1 MKGWSGRLL
10 WVDLT
15 RREYKVVRYPAEWAL
30 MYLGGR
36 GLAARILW
44 EYMPAGAD
52 PLGPENL
59 LIFAIG
65 PLSGLPGPS
74 TGKLQVAAKSPL
86 TGGYG
91 DGNVGTLFSN
101 EMRKA
106 NLDAI
111 VFSGA
116 SEKPVTVVI
125 DGGRDVKVDF
135 EPADDLWGLDTWA
148 TEERLRKKYGRF
160 AGIVEIGP
168 AGENLVRF
176 ATVISQEG
184 RSGGRPGMGA
194 VMGSKRLKA
203 VVIRG
208 SEKYDVYDQKSYMAQ
223 AAKALAEIKGRPGYP
238 FWMRQG
244 TMATVDWAQEVSVL
258 PAYNFSEGVFEG
270 FKGIDGYTME
280 AAKVEQRGC
289 PNCNMQCG
297 NVVLD
302 SAGFKSEL
310 DYENVALLGSNLGID
325 RLADVALLNRIADQ
339 MGMDT
344 ESLGTT
350 LSWAAEASQQGLLD
364 GLLGSRL
371 EWGDSKAFAELAVQ
385 IARRSTEVGD
395 LLALS
400 HSGAC
405 RKVGGCEFSMDVKGL
420 GVSAYDCHAAP
431 GMALAFATSPIGAHH
446 KDAWVIS
453 WEVQHDRF
461 SYSEEKAAKVIELQ
475 RIRGGLFE
483 SFTTC
488 RLPWVEVGLSLDH
501 YPLLLYYATGVRYTW
516 DDLYAVAD
524 RIYALIRALWVREK
538 GGWDRSYD
546 MPPVKWFRRPL
557 TKGPLAGA
565 KLDYDKYN
573 QLLDH
578 YYRLRGWDRN
588 GVPTRETLHR
598 LGLDFVVDTLEKY
611 VRLS

>member
-1 MKGWSGRLL
+1 MKGWSGQLL
-10 WVDLT
+10 WVDLSRQEWKT
-15 RREYKVVRYPAEWAL
+15 VKYPAEWAL
-30 MYLGGR
+30 MYVGGR
-36 GLAARILW
+36 GLAARLLW
-44 EYMPAGAD
+44 EYMPVGAD

-59 LIFAIG
+59 LIMAVG

-91 DGNVGTLFSN
+91 DGNVGTYMSI

-106 NLDAI
+106 GIDAI

-116 SEKPVTVVI
+116 SRQPVTVVVE
-125 DGGRDVKVDF
+125 GNRVSF
-135 EPADDLWGLDTWA
+135 EPADDLWGLDTWT
-148 TEERLRKKYGRF
+148 TEERLRKRYGRF

-168 AGENLVRF
+168 AGENLVKF
-176 ATVISQEG
+176 ATIISQEG
-184 RSGGRPGMGA
+184 RSGGRPGIGA
-194 VMGSKRLKA
+194 VMGSKKLKA
-203 VVIRG
+203 VVVRG
-208 SEKYDVYDQKSYMAQ
+208 SSKADLYDERSYNSQ
-223 AAKALAEIKGRPGYP
+223 AAKALVEIKGRPGYP

-244 TMATVDWAQEVSVL
+244 TMATIDWAQETSVL
-258 PAYNFSEGVFEG
+258 PAYNFNEGVFDE
-270 FKGIDGYTME
+270 FKGIDGFTME
-280 AAKVEQRGC
+280 SMKIEQRGC

-302 SAGFKSEL
+302 STGVKSEL
-310 DYENVALLGSNLGID
+310 DYENVALLGSNLGIGK
-325 RLADVALLNRIADQ
+325 LADVAFLNRLADQ
-339 MGMDT
+339 FGMDT

-350 LSWAAEASQQGLLD
+350 LSWAVEASQEGFLK
-364 GLLGSRL
+364 GYGASL
-371 EWGDSKAFAELAVQ
+371 EWGDVKAFTELTKEIVN
-385 IARRSTEVGD
+385 RSTLLGD
-395 LLALS
+395 LLAEAS
-400 HSGAC
+400 SGAC
-405 RKVGGCEFSMDVKGL
+405 RRAGGCELSMDVKGL

-431 GMALAFATSPIGAHH
+431 GMALSFATSPIGAHH

-461 SYSEEKAAKVIELQ
+461 SYGREKAAKVIELQ
-475 RIRGGLFE
+475 RIRGMFE

-501 YPLLLYYATGVRYTW
+501 YPLLLYYATGVKYTW

-524 RIYALIRALWVREK
+524 RTYALIRALWVREK
-538 GGWDRSYD
+538 GGWSRDYD
-546 MPPVKWFRRPL
+546 MPPVKWFKKPL

-578 YYRLRGWDRN
+578 YYELRGWDRN
-588 GVPTRETLHR
+588 GVPTRDTLHR
-598 LGLDFVVDTLEKY
+598 LGLDFVIPTLEKY
-611 VRLS
+611 VKLS

>member
-15 RREYKVVRYPAEWAL
+15 RKEWKIVNYPQEWAL
-30 MYLGGR
+30 KYVGGR

-44 EYMPAGAD
+44 EYMPPGAD
-52 PLGPENL
+52 PLGPDNL
-59 LIFAIG
+59 FIMAIG
-65 PLSGLPGPS
+65 PLTGLPGPS

-91 DGNVGTLFSN
+91 DGNVGTYVAN

-106 NLDAI
+106 GLDAI

-116 SEKPVTVVI
+116 SDKPVVTVVE
-125 DGGRDVKVDF
+125 DGKVSF
-135 EPADDLWGLDTWA
+135 EPADDLWGLDTWS
-148 TEERLRKKYGRF
+148 TEERLRKRYGRF
-160 AGIVEIGP
+160 AGIIEIGP
-168 AGENLVRF
+168 AGENLVKF

-194 VMGSKRLKA
+194 GMGSKKLKA
-203 VVIRG
+203 VVVRG
-208 SEKYDVYDQKSYMAQ
+208 SSTPDLYDEKSYRVQ
-223 AAKALAEIKGRPGYP
+223 AAKALVEIKGRPGYP

-244 TMATVDWAQEVSVL
+244 TMATVQWAQETSVL
-258 PAYNFSEGVFEG
+258 PTYNFSEGVFDD
-270 FKGIDGYTME
+270 FKGIDGFTME
-280 AAKVEQRGC
+280 ANKVEQRGC

-302 SAGFKSEL
+302 STGMKSEL
-310 DYENVALLGSNLGID
+310 DYENVALLGSNLGIG
-325 RLADVALLNRIADQ
+325 RLADVALINRVADQ

-350 LSWAAEASQQGLLD
+350 LSWAAEASQAGLLD
-364 GLLGSRL
+364 AYTNKI
-371 EWGDSKAFAELAVQ
+371 EWGDHKTFLDIAYQ
-385 IARRSTEVGD
+385 IAKRSTPLGD
-395 LLALS
+395 LLAES
-400 HSGAC
+400 SSGAC
-405 RKVGGCEFSMDVKGL
+405 RRVGGCDMSLDVKGL

-461 SYSEEKAAKVIELQ
+461 SYGREKAEKVVELQ
-475 RIRGGLFE
+475 RIRGMFE

-501 YPLLLYYATGVRYTW
+501 YPLLFYYSTGVKYTW
-516 DDLYAVAD
+516 DDFYVIGD
-524 RIYALIRALWVREK
+524 RIYALIRAIWIREK
-538 GGWDRSYD
+538 GGWSRDYD
-546 MPPVKWFRRPL
+546 MPPVKWFKKPL

-565 KLDYDKYN
+565 RLDYDKYN
-573 QLLDH
+573 QLLN
-578 YYRLRGWDRN
+578 YYYDIRGWDYN
-588 GVPTRETLHR
+588 GVPRKDTLQR
-598 LGLDFVVDTLEKY
+598 LGLDFVIPTLEKY
-611 VRLS
+611 VSLS

>member
-1 MKGWSGRLL
+1 MKGWSGRLM
-10 WVDLT
+10 WIDLT
-15 RREYKVVRYPAEWAL
+15 RREAKVVNYPAEWAL
-30 MYLGGR
+30 MYVGGR

-44 EYMPAGAD
+44 EYLKPGAD
-52 PLGPENL
+52 PLGPDNL
-59 LIFAIG
+59 LVLAVG

-74 TGKLQVAAKSPL
+74 TGKVQVAAKSPL

-91 DGNVGTLFSN
+91 DGNVGTMLSN

-106 NLDAI
+106 GLDAI

-116 SEKPVTVVI
+116 SDKPVTAVI
-125 DGGRDVKVDF
+125 DGSKAFF
-135 EPADDLWGLDTWA
+135 EPADDLWGLDTWT
-148 TEERLRKKYGRF
+148 TEEKLRKRYGRF

-176 ATVISQEG
+176 ATIISQEG
-184 RSGGRPGMGA
+184 RSGGRPGIGA

-208 SEKYDVYDQKSYMAQ
+208 NEKTDLYDQKDYLVQ
-223 AAKALAEIKGRPGYP
+223 ATKALVEIKGRPGYP

-244 TMATVDWAQEVSVL
+244 TMATVDWAQETSVL
-258 PAYNFSEGVFEG
+258 PTYNFSEGVFDG
-270 FKGIDGYTME
+270 FKGIDGFTME
-280 AAKVEQRGC
+280 SMKVEQRGC
-289 PNCNMQCG
+289 PNCNMNCG

-302 SAGFKSEL
+302 AMGVKSEL

-325 RLADVALLNRIADQ
+325 HLADVAMINRLADQ

-350 LSWAAEASQQGLLD
+350 LSWAIEASQVGLLKNYVD
-364 GLLGSRL
+364 KSL
-371 EWGDSKAFAELAVQ
+371 EWGDTKGLFEVAGQ
-385 IARRSTEVGD
+385 IAKRSTGLGD
-395 LLALS
+395 LLAES
-400 HSGAC
+400 SSGAC

-461 SYSEEKAAKVIELQ
+461 AYSKEKAAKVIELQ
-475 RIRGGLFE
+475 RIRGMFE

-501 YPLLLYYATGVRYTW
+501 YPLLLYYSTGVEYTW
-516 DDLYAVAD
+516 DDLYAIAD
-524 RIYALIRALWVREK
+524 RTYALIRAIWIREK
-538 GGWDRSYD
+538 GGWSRDYD
-546 MPPVKWFRRPL
+546 MPPAKWFKRPL

-565 KLDYDKYN
+565 HLDYDKYN
-573 QLLDH
+573 VLLD
-578 YYRLRGWDRN
+578 YYYELRGWDRN
-588 GVPTRETLHR
+588 GVPTKKTLHR
-598 LGLDFVVDTLEKY
+598 LGLDFLIPELDKY
-611 VRLS
+611 VTLS

>member
-1 MKGWSGRLL
+1 MKGWSGQLL
-10 WVDLT
+10 WVDLSRQEWKT
-15 RREYKVVRYPAEWAL
+15 VKYPAEWAL
-30 MYLGGR
+30 MYVGGR
-36 GLAARILW
+36 GLAARLLW

-59 LIFAIG
+59 LIMAVG

-91 DGNVGTLFSN
+91 DGNVGTYMSI

-106 NLDAI
+106 GIDAI

-116 SEKPVTVVI
+116 SRQPVTVVVE
-125 DGGRDVKVDF
+125 GNRVSF
-135 EPADDLWGLDTWA
+135 EPADDLWGLDTWT
-148 TEERLRKKYGRF
+148 TEERLRKRYGRF

-168 AGENLVRF
+168 AGENLVKF
-176 ATVISQEG
+176 ATIISQEG
-184 RSGGRPGMGA
+184 RSGGRPGIGA
-194 VMGSKRLKA
+194 VMGSKKLKA
-203 VVIRG
+203 VVVRG
-208 SEKYDVYDQKSYMAQ
+208 SSKADLYDERSYNSQ
-223 AAKALAEIKGRPGYP
+223 AAKALVEIKGRPGYP

-244 TMATVDWAQEVSVL
+244 TMATIDWAQETSVL
-258 PAYNFSEGVFEG
+258 PAYNFSEGVFDE
-270 FKGIDGYTME
+270 FKGIDGFTME
-280 AAKVEQRGC
+280 SMKTEQRGC

-302 SAGFKSEL
+302 SAGVKSEL
-310 DYENVALLGSNLGID
+310 DYENVALLGSNLGIG
-325 RLADVALLNRIADQ
+325 RLADVAFLNRLADQ
-339 MGMDT
+339 FGMDT

-350 LSWAAEASQQGLLD
+350 LSWAVEASQEGFLK
-364 GLLGSRL
+364 GYGVSL
-371 EWGDSKAFAELAVQ
+371 EWGDVKAFAELTKE
-385 IARRSTEVGD
+385 IANRSTPLGD
-395 LLALS
+395 LLAEAS
-400 HSGAC
+400 SGAC
-405 RKVGGCEFSMDVKGL
+405 RRTGGCELSMDVKGL

-431 GMALAFATSPIGAHH
+431 GMALSFATSPIGAHH

-461 SYSEEKAAKVIELQ
+461 SYGREKAAKVIELQ
-475 RIRGGLFE
+475 RIRGMFE

-501 YPLLLYYATGVRYTW
+501 YPLLLYYATGVKYTW

-524 RIYALIRALWVREK
+524 RTYALIRALWVREK
-538 GGWDRSYD
+538 GGWSRDYD
-546 MPPVKWFRRPL
+546 MPPVKWFKKPL

-573 QLLDH
+573 QLLD
-578 YYRLRGWDRN
+578 YYYELRGWDRN
-588 GVPTRETLHR
+588 GVPTRDTLHR
-598 LGLDFVVDTLEKY
+598 LGLDFVIPTLEKY
-611 VRLS
+611 VKLS

>member
-1 MKGWSGRLL
+1 M
-10 WVDLT
+10 WVDLSRQEWKT
-15 RREYKVVRYPAEWAL
+15 VKYPAEWAL
-30 MYLGGR
+30 MYVGGR
-36 GLAARILW
+36 GLAARLLW

-59 LIFAIG
+59 LIMAVG

-91 DGNVGTLFSN
+91 DGNVGTYMSI

-106 NLDAI
+106 GIDAI

-116 SEKPVTVVI
+116 SRQPVTVVVE
-125 DGGRDVKVDF
+125 GNRVSF
-135 EPADDLWGLDTWA
+135 EPADDLWGLDTWT
-148 TEERLRKKYGRF
+148 TEERLRKRYGRF

-168 AGENLVRF
+168 AGENLVKF
-176 ATVISQEG
+176 ATIISQEG
-184 RSGGRPGMGA
+184 RSGGRPGIGA
-194 VMGSKRLKA
+194 VMGSKKLKA
-203 VVIRG
+203 VVVRG
-208 SEKYDVYDQKSYMAQ
+208 PSKADLYDERSYNLQ
-223 AAKALAEIKGRPGYP
+223 AAKALVEIKGRPGYP

-244 TMATVDWAQEVSVL
+244 TMATIDWAQETSVL
-258 PAYNFSEGVFEG
+258 PAYNFNEGVFDE
-270 FKGIDGYTME
+270 FKGIDGFTME
-280 AAKVEQRGC
+280 SMKTEQRGC

-302 SAGFKSEL
+302 SAGVKSEL
-310 DYENVALLGSNLGID
+310 DYENVALLGSNLGIG
-325 RLADVALLNRIADQ
+325 RLADVAFLNRLADQ
-339 MGMDT
+339 FGMDT

-350 LSWAAEASQQGLLD
+350 LSWAVEASQEGFLK
-364 GLLGSRL
+364 GYGASL
-371 EWGDSKAFAELAVQ
+371 EWGDVKAFAELTKE
-385 IARRSTEVGD
+385 IANRSTPLGD
-395 LLALS
+395 LLAEAS
-400 HSGAC
+400 SGAC
-405 RKVGGCEFSMDVKGL
+405 RRAGGCDLSMDVKGL

-431 GMALAFATSPIGAHH
+431 GMALSFATSPIGAHH

-461 SYSEEKAAKVIELQ
+461 SYGREKAAKVIELQ
-475 RIRGGLFE
+475 RIRGMFE

-501 YPLLLYYATGVRYTW
+501 YPLLLYYATGVKYTW

-524 RIYALIRALWVREK
+524 RTYALIRALWVREK
-538 GGWDRSYD
+538 GGWSRDYD
-546 MPPVKWFRRPL
+546 MPPVKWFKKPL

-573 QLLDH
+573 QLLD
-578 YYRLRGWDRN
+578 YYYELRGWDRN
-588 GVPTRETLHR
+588 GVPTRDTLHR
-598 LGLDFVVDTLEKY
+598 LGLDFVIPTLEKY
-611 VRLS
+611 VKLS

>member
-1 MKGWSGRLL
+1 L
-10 WVDLT
+10 WVDLSRQEWKT
-15 RREYKVVRYPAEWAL
+15 VKYPAEWAL
-30 MYLGGR
+30 MYVGGR
-36 GLAARILW
+36 GLAARLLW

-59 LIFAIG
+59 LIMAVG

-91 DGNVGTLFSN
+91 DGNVGTYMSI

-106 NLDAI
+106 GIDAI

-116 SEKPVTVVI
+116 SRQPVTVVVE
-125 DGGRDVKVDF
+125 GNRVSF
-135 EPADDLWGLDTWA
+135 EPADDLWGLDTWT
-148 TEERLRKKYGRF
+148 TEERLRKRYGRF

-168 AGENLVRF
+168 AGENLVKF
-176 ATVISQEG
+176 ATIISQEG
-184 RSGGRPGMGA
+184 RSGGRPGIGA
-194 VMGSKRLKA
+194 VMGSKKLKA
-203 VVIRG
+203 VVVRG
-208 SEKYDVYDQKSYMAQ
+208 SSKADLYDERSYNLQ
-223 AAKALAEIKGRPGYP
+223 AAKALVEIKGRPGYP

-244 TMATVDWAQEVSVL
+244 TMATIDWAQETSVL
-258 PAYNFSEGVFEG
+258 PAYNFSEGVFDE
-270 FKGIDGYTME
+270 FKGIDGFTME
-280 AAKVEQRGC
+280 SMKTEQRGC

-302 SAGFKSEL
+302 STGVKSEL
-310 DYENVALLGSNLGID
+310 DYENVALLGSNLGIG
-325 RLADVALLNRIADQ
+325 RLADVAFLNRLADQ
-339 MGMDT
+339 FGMDT

-350 LSWAAEASQQGLLD
+350 LSWAVEASQEGFLK
-364 GLLGSRL
+364 GYGASL
-371 EWGDSKAFAELAVQ
+371 EWGDVKAFAELTKE
-385 IARRSTEVGD
+385 IANRSTPLGD
-395 LLALS
+395 LLAEAS
-400 HSGAC
+400 SGAC
-405 RKVGGCEFSMDVKGL
+405 RRAGGCELSMDVKGL

-431 GMALAFATSPIGAHH
+431 GMALSFATSPIGAHH

-461 SYSEEKAAKVIELQ
+461 SYGREKAAKVIELQ
-475 RIRGGLFE
+475 RIRGMFE

-501 YPLLLYYATGVRYTW
+501 YPLLLYYATGVKYTW

-524 RIYALIRALWVREK
+524 RTYALIRALWVREK
-538 GGWDRSYD
+538 GGWSRDYD
-546 MPPVKWFRRPL
+546 MPPVKWFKKPL

-578 YYRLRGWDRN
+578 YYELRGWDRN
-588 GVPTRETLHR
+588 GVPTRDTLHR
-598 LGLDFVVDTLEKY
+598 LGLDFVIPTLEKY
-611 VRLS
+611 VKLS

>member
-10 WVDLT
+10 WLDVA
-15 RREYKVVRYPAEWAL
+15 RRESKVVNYPAEWAL

-36 GLAARILW
+36 GLAARIMW
-44 EYMPAGAD
+44 EYMKPGAE
-52 PLGPENL
+52 PLGPDNL

-106 NLDAI
+106 GLDAI

-116 SEKPVTVVI
+116 SDKPVIINIEGT
-125 DGGRDVKVDF
+125 KVDF
-135 EPADDLWGLDTWA
+135 ESADDLWGLDTWT
-148 TEERLRKKYGRF
+148 TEERLRKRYGRF

-168 AGENLVRF
+168 AGENLVKF

-184 RSGGRPGMGA
+184 RSGGRPGIGA
-194 VMGSKRLKA
+194 VMGSKKIKA

-208 SEKYDVYDQKSYMAQ
+208 SEKADLYDDKQYNVE
-223 AAKALAEIKGRPGYP
+223 AAKALIEIKNRPGYQ

-244 TMATVDWAQEVSVL
+244 TMNTIDWAQETSVL
-258 PAYNFSEGVFEG
+258 PAYNFDEGVFEG
-270 FKGIDGYTME
+270 FKGIDGFTME
-280 AAKVEQRGC
+280 SMKVDQRGC

-302 SAGFKSEL
+302 REGVKSEL
-310 DYENVALLGSNLGID
+310 DYENVALLGSNVGID
-325 RLADVALLNRIADQ
+325 HLADAAYLNRIGDQ
-339 MGMDT
+339 VGYDT

-350 LSWAAEASQQGLLD
+350 LSWAIEASQAGLLKDYD
-364 GLLGSRL
+364 GGHKL
-371 EWGDSKAFAELAVQ
+371 EWGDIKTLADVAYQ
-385 IARRSTEVGD
+385 IARRSTPLGN
-395 LLALS
+395 LLAEAS
-400 HSGAC
+400 SGAC
-405 RKVGGCEFSMDVKGL
+405 RKVGGCDFSMDVKGL

-453 WEVQHDRF
+453 WEVQNDRF
-461 SYSEEKAAKVIELQ
+461 AYSKEKAAKVIELQ

-501 YPLLLYYATGVRYTW
+501 YPLLLYYSTGVKYSW
-516 DDLYAVAD
+516 DDLYALGD
-524 RIYALIRALWVREK
+524 RIYALMRAIWIREK
-538 GGWDRSYD
+538 GGWSRDYD
-546 MPPVKWFRRPL
+546 MPPVKWFKKPL

-565 KLDYDKYN
+565 HLDYDKYN
-573 QLLDH
+573 QLLD
-578 YYRLRGWDRN
+578 YYYDLRGWDHN

-598 LGLDFVVDTLEKY
+598 LSLDYVIPELEKY
-611 VRLS
+611 VRLG

>member
-1 MKGWSGRLL
+1 LKGWSGQLL
-10 WVDLT
+10 WVDLSRQEWKT
-15 RREYKVVRYPAEWAL
+15 VKYPAEWAL
-30 MYLGGR
+30 MYVGGR
-36 GLAARILW
+36 GLAARLLW

-59 LIFAIG
+59 LIMAVG

-91 DGNVGTLFSN
+91 DGNVGTYMSI

-106 NLDAI
+106 GLDAI

-116 SEKPVTVVI
+116 SRQPVTVVVEG
-125 DGGRDVKVDF
+125 DKVGF
-135 EPADDLWGLDTWA
+135 EPADDLWGLDTWT
-148 TEERLRKKYGRF
+148 TEERLRKRYGRF

-168 AGENLVRF
+168 AGENLVKF
-176 ATVISQEG
+176 ATIISQEG
-184 RSGGRPGMGA
+184 RSGGRPGIGA
-194 VMGSKRLKA
+194 VMGSKKLKA
-203 VVIRG
+203 VVVRG
-208 SEKYDVYDQKSYMAQ
+208 SSKADLYNERSYNSQ
-223 AAKALAEIKGRPGYP
+223 AAKALVEIKGRPGYP

-244 TMATVDWAQEVSVL
+244 TMATIDWAQETSVL
-258 PAYNFSEGVFEG
+258 PAYNFNEGVFDE
-270 FKGIDGYTME
+270 FKGIDGFTME
-280 AAKVEQRGC
+280 SMKTEQRGC

-302 SAGFKSEL
+302 STGVKSEL
-310 DYENVALLGSNLGID
+310 DYENVALLGSNLGIG
-325 RLADVALLNRIADQ
+325 RLADVAFLNRLADQ
-339 MGMDT
+339 FGMDT

-350 LSWAAEASQQGLLD
+350 LSWAVEASQAGLLK
-364 GLLGSRL
+364 GYGASL
-371 EWGDSKAFAELAVQ
+371 EWGDVKSFTELTKE
-385 IARRSTEVGD
+385 IANRSTPLGD
-395 LLALS
+395 LLAEAS
-400 HSGAC
+400 SGAC
-405 RKVGGCEFSMDVKGL
+405 RKAGGCELSMDVKGL

-431 GMALAFATSPIGAHH
+431 GMALSFATSPIGAHH

-461 SYSEEKAAKVIELQ
+461 SYGREKAAKVIELQ
-475 RIRGGLFE
+475 RIRGMFE

-501 YPLLLYYATGVRYTW
+501 YPLLLYYATGVKYTW

-524 RIYALIRALWVREK
+524 RTYALIRALWVREK
-538 GGWDRSYD
+538 GGWSRDYD
-546 MPPVKWFRRPL
+546 MPPVKWFKKPL

-578 YYRLRGWDRN
+578 YYELRGWDRN
-588 GVPTRETLHR
+588 GVPTRDTLHR
-598 LGLDFVVDTLEKY
+598 LGLDFVIPTLEKY
-611 VRLS
+611 VKLS

>member
-15 RREYKVVRYPAEWAL
+15 RKEWKFVNYPAEWAL
-30 MYLGGR
+30 MYVGGR

-44 EYMPAGAD
+44 EYLPPGAD

-59 LIFAIG
+59 LIMAIG
-65 PLSGLPGPS
+65 PLTGLPGPS

-91 DGNVGTLFSN
+91 DGNVGTYLAN

-106 NLDAI
+106 NIDAI

-116 SEKPVTVVI
+116 SDKPVVVE
-125 DGGRDVKVDF
+125 VENNKVSF

-148 TEERLRKKYGRF
+148 TEERLRKRYGKF

-168 AGENLVRF
+168 AGENMVKF

-184 RSGGRPGMGA
+184 RSGGRPGIGA
-194 VMGSKRLKA
+194 VMGSKKLKA
-203 VVIRG
+203 VVVRG
-208 SEKYDVYDQKSYMAQ
+208 SSSADLYDDKSYKVQ
-223 AAKALAEIKGRPGYP
+223 AAKALVEIKGRPGYP

-244 TMATVDWAQEVSVL
+244 TMATVDWAQETSVL
-258 PAYNFSEGVFEG
+258 PAYNFNEGVFDE

-280 AAKVEQRGC
+280 AGKVEQRGC

-302 SAGFKSEL
+302 STGMKSEL
-310 DYENVALLGSNLGID
+310 DYENVALLGSNLGIG
-325 RLADVALLNRIADQ
+325 RLADVALINRIADQ
-339 MGMDT
+339 MGLDT

-350 LSWAAEASQQGLLD
+350 LSWAVEASQAGLLKD
-364 GLLGSRL
+364 YGGQL
-371 EWGDSKAFAELAVQ
+371 EWGDVKTFAELTYQ
-385 IARRSTEVGD
+385 IAKRSTPLGN
-395 LLALS
+395 LLAEAS
-400 HSGAC
+400 SGAC
-405 RKVGGCEFSMDVKGL
+405 KRVGGCEFSMDVKGL

-461 SYSEEKAAKVIELQ
+461 SYGREKAEKVVELQ
-475 RIRGGLFE
+475 RIRGMFE

-501 YPLLLYYATGVRYTW
+501 YPLLLYYSTGVKYTW
-516 DDLYAVAD
+516 DELYAIGD
-524 RIYALIRALWVREK
+524 RIYALIRAIWIREK
-538 GGWDRSYD
+538 GGWSREYD
-546 MPPVKWFRRPL
+546 MPPVKWFKKPL

-573 QLLDH
+573 QLLD
-578 YYRLRGWDRN
+578 YYYDIRGWDHN

-598 LGLDFVVDTLEKY
+598 LGLDFVIPTLEKY
-611 VRLS
+611 VKLS

>member
-1 MKGWSGRLL
+1 L
-10 WVDLT
+10 WVDLSRQEWKT
-15 RREYKVVRYPAEWAL
+15 VKYPAEWAL
-30 MYLGGR
+30 MYVGGR
-36 GLAARILW
+36 GLAARLLW

-59 LIFAIG
+59 LIMAVG

-91 DGNVGTLFSN
+91 DGNVGTYMSI

-106 NLDAI
+106 GIDAI

-116 SEKPVTVVI
+116 SRQPVTVVVEG
-125 DGGRDVKVDF
+125 DRVSF
-135 EPADDLWGLDTWA
+135 EPADDLWGLDTWT
-148 TEERLRKKYGRF
+148 TEERLRKRYGRF

-168 AGENLVRF
+168 AGENLVKF
-176 ATVISQEG
+176 ATIISQEG
-184 RSGGRPGMGA
+184 RSGGRPGIGA
-194 VMGSKRLKA
+194 VMGSKKLKA
-203 VVIRG
+203 VVVRG
-208 SEKYDVYDQKSYMAQ
+208 SSKADLYDERSYNSQ
-223 AAKALAEIKGRPGYP
+223 AAKALVEIKGRPGYP

-244 TMATVDWAQEVSVL
+244 TMATIDWAQETSVL
-258 PAYNFSEGVFEG
+258 PAYNFNEGVFDE
-270 FKGIDGYTME
+270 FKGIDGFTME
-280 AAKVEQRGC
+280 SMKTEQRGC

-302 SAGFKSEL
+302 SAGVKSEL
-310 DYENVALLGSNLGID
+310 DYENVALLGSNLGIG
-325 RLADVALLNRIADQ
+325 RLADVAFLNRLADQ
-339 MGMDT
+339 FGMDT

-350 LSWAAEASQQGLLD
+350 LSWAVEASQEGFLK
-364 GLLGSRL
+364 GYGVSL
-371 EWGDSKAFAELAVQ
+371 EWGDVKAFAELTKE
-385 IARRSTEVGD
+385 IANRSTPLGD
-395 LLALS
+395 LLAEAS
-400 HSGAC
+400 SGAC
-405 RKVGGCEFSMDVKGL
+405 RRAGGCELSMDVKGL

-431 GMALAFATSPIGAHH
+431 GMALSFATSPIGAHH

-461 SYSEEKAAKVIELQ
+461 SYGREKAAKVIELQ
-475 RIRGGLFE
+475 RIRGMFE

-501 YPLLLYYATGVRYTW
+501 YPLLLYYATGVKYTW

-524 RIYALIRALWVREK
+524 RTYALIRALWVREK
-538 GGWDRSYD
+538 GGWSRDYD
-546 MPPVKWFRRPL
+546 MPPVKWFKKPL

-578 YYRLRGWDRN
+578 YYELRGWDRN
-588 GVPTRETLHR
+588 GVPTRDTLHR
-598 LGLDFVVDTLEKY
+598 LGLDFVIPTLEKY
-611 VRLS
+611 VKLS

>member
-10 WVDLT
+10 WVDLA
-15 RREYKVVRYPAEWAL
+15 RKEWKFVSYPAEWAL
-30 MYLGGR
+30 MYVGGR

-44 EYMPAGAD
+44 EYLPAGAD

-59 LIFAIG
+59 LIMAIG
-65 PLSGLPGPS
+65 PLTGLPGPS

-91 DGNVGTLFSN
+91 DGNMGTYMAN
-101 EMRKA
+101 EMRKVGI
-106 NLDAI
+106 DAI
-111 VFSGA
+111 VFTGA
-116 SEKPVTVVI
+116 AEKPVIVEV
-125 DGGRDVKVDF
+125 DNNKVNF
-135 EPADDLWGLDTWA
+135 ESADDLWGLDTWT
-148 TEERLRKKYGRF
+148 TEERLRKRFGRF

-184 RSGGRPGMGA
+184 RSGGRPGIGA

-203 VVIRG
+203 VIVRG
-208 SEKYDVYDQKSYMAQ
+208 SSSADLYDEKSYKVQ
-223 AAKALAEIKGRPGYP
+223 AAKALVEIKGRPGYP

-258 PAYNFSEGVFEG
+258 PAYNFNEGVFDE
-270 FKGIDGYTME
+270 FKGIDGFTME
-280 AAKVEQRGC
+280 AGKVEQRGC

-302 SAGFKSEL
+302 STGIKSEL
-310 DYENVALLGSNLGID
+310 DYENVALLGSNLGIG
-325 RLADVALLNRIADQ
+325 RLADVALINRIADQ
-339 MGMDT
+339 AGVDT

-350 LSWAAEASQQGLLD
+350 LSWAVEASQAGLLKD
-364 GLLGSRL
+364 YGGRL
-371 EWGDSKAFAELAVQ
+371 EWGDVKSFAELTYQ
-385 IARRSTEVGD
+385 ISKRSSPLGD
-395 LLALS
+395 LLAEAS
-400 HSGAC
+400 SGVC
-405 RKVGGCEFSMDVKGL
+405 KKVGGCELSMDVKGL

-461 SYSEEKAAKVIELQ
+461 SYGREKAEKVVELQ
-475 RIRGGLFE
+475 RIRGMFE

-501 YPLLLYYATGVRYTW
+501 YPLLLYYSTGIRYTW
-516 DDLYAVAD
+516 DDLYVIGD
-524 RIYALIRALWVREK
+524 RTYALIRAIWIREK
-538 GGWDRSYD
+538 GGWSRGYD
-546 MPPVKWFRRPL
+546 APPVKWFKRPL
-557 TKGPLAGA
+557 TKGPLAGS
-565 KLDYDKYN
+565 KLEIDKYD
-573 QLLDH
+573 QLLNN
-578 YYRLRGWDRN
+578 YYDIRGWDHN
-588 GVPTRETLHR
+588 GVPTRDTLHR
-598 LGLDFVVDTLEKY
+598 LGLDYVIPTLEMY
-611 VRLS
+611 VELS

>member
-1 MKGWSGRLL
+1 L
-10 WVDLT
+10 WVDLSRQEWKT
-15 RREYKVVRYPAEWAL
+15 VKYPAEWAL
-30 MYLGGR
+30 MYVGGR
-36 GLAARILW
+36 GLAARLLW

-59 LIFAIG
+59 LIMAVG

-91 DGNVGTLFSN
+91 DGNVGTYMSI

-106 NLDAI
+106 GIDAI

-116 SEKPVTVVI
+116 SRQPVTVVVE
-125 DGGRDVKVDF
+125 GNRVSF
-135 EPADDLWGLDTWA
+135 EPADDLWGLDTWT
-148 TEERLRKKYGRF
+148 TEERLRKRYGRF

-168 AGENLVRF
+168 AGENLVKF
-176 ATVISQEG
+176 ATIISQEG
-184 RSGGRPGMGA
+184 RSGGRPGIGA
-194 VMGSKRLKA
+194 VMGSKKLKA
-203 VVIRG
+203 VVVRG
-208 SEKYDVYDQKSYMAQ
+208 SSKADLYDERSYNSQ
-223 AAKALAEIKGRPGYP
+223 AAKALVEIKGRPGYP

-244 TMATVDWAQEVSVL
+244 TMATIDWAQETSVL
-258 PAYNFSEGVFEG
+258 PAYNFSEGVFDE
-270 FKGIDGYTME
+270 FKGIDGFTME
-280 AAKVEQRGC
+280 SMKTEQRGC

-302 SAGFKSEL
+302 SAGVKSEL
-310 DYENVALLGSNLGID
+310 DYENVALLGSNLGIG
-325 RLADVALLNRIADQ
+325 RLADVAFLNRLADQ
-339 MGMDT
+339 FGMDT

-350 LSWAAEASQQGLLD
+350 LSWAVEASQEGFLK
-364 GLLGSRL
+364 GHGVSL
-371 EWGDSKAFAELAVQ
+371 EWGDVKAFIELTKE
-385 IARRSTEVGD
+385 IANRSTPLGD
-395 LLALS
+395 LLAEAS
-400 HSGAC
+400 SGAC
-405 RKVGGCEFSMDVKGL
+405 RRVGGCELSMDVKGL

-431 GMALAFATSPIGAHH
+431 GMALSFATSPIGAHH

-461 SYSEEKAAKVIELQ
+461 SYGREKAAKVIELQ
-475 RIRGGLFE
+475 RIRGMFE

-501 YPLLLYYATGVRYTW
+501 YPLLLYYATGVKYTW

-524 RIYALIRALWVREK
+524 RTYALIRALWVREK
-538 GGWDRSYD
+538 GGWSRDYD
-546 MPPVKWFRRPL
+546 MPPVKWFKKPL

-573 QLLDH
+573 QLLD
-578 YYRLRGWDRN
+578 YYYELRGWDRN
-588 GVPTRETLHR
+588 GVPTRDTLHR
-598 LGLDFVVDTLEKY
+598 LGLDFVIPTLEKY
-611 VRLS
+611 VKLS